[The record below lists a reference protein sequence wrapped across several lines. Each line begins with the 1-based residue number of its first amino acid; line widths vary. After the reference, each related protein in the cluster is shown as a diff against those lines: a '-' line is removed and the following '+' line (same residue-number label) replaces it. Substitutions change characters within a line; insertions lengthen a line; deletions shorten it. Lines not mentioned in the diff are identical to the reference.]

1 MTPPRAVKAASNG
14 AGKTNLDALRQARR
28 EATGVAPVVVLGGT
42 DYTLPVA
49 LPAAVLVGIGDVQAG
64 RLSGLRDAI
73 SALFG
78 DGNVEAVL
86 AAGFEIDDFNALL
99 DLYDDAGF
107 SPASGGS
114 S

>member
-1 MTPPRAVKAASNG
+1 MPAAKTKVSSNG
-14 AGKTNLDALRQARR
+14 HGKTDLDALRRARR
-28 EATGVAPVVVLGGT
+28 EATGVAPVVVLGAT

-73 SALFG
+73 GALFG
-78 DGNVEAVL
+78 ETNVEAVL
-86 AAGFEIDDFNALL
+86 AAGFEIDDFNPIL